1 MGIATKHAAS
11 SILDEDGPPPLVGSD
26 SDDPDRPVR
35 EVRPSRSSDE
45 GEGPYSPGEVI
56 RWIRE
61 LQRGG
66 FHFQWKHE
74 TRDIVDG
81 FRELGPLPYPDE
93 VLLAQILDESTDYDE
108 DQMVLVNPKGK
119 GKAFQ
124 GAAFPGYPCAREP
137 RGPGSRD
144 EEPPL
149 PLFVVNFWVR
159 VSNAVLWLKQKH
171 CSAQGLR
178 DLWSS
183 FARLGNKL
191 RKSHWE
197 AYRRELGYVVNKNRK
212 KAPKAKPGPAAQA
225 ALVYE
230 DDDRDGP
237 VVED

>member
-26 SDDPDRPVR
+26 SDD
-35 EVRPSRSSDE
+35 SDG
-45 GEGPYSPGEVI
+45 GEGPYSPGQVI

-81 FRELGPLPYPDE
+81 FRELGPLPYVDE
-93 VLLAQILDESTDYDE
+93 ILLAQIDDESTDYDE

-237 VVED
+237 AVED

>member
-1 MGIATKHAAS
+1 MGIATKHAAWS
-11 SILDEDGPPPLVGSD
+11 VRNEDGPPLLVGSGYHTPE
-26 SDDPDRPVR
+26 SGGDDDN
-35 EVRPSRSSDE
+35 
-45 GEGPYSPGEVI
+45 GEGPYSPGQVI

-66 FHFQWKHE
+66 YHFQWKHE

-81 FRELGPLPYPDE
+81 FRELGPLPYVDE
-93 VLLAQILDESTDYDE
+93 TLLAQIDDESTEYAE

-159 VSNAVLWLKQKH
+159 VSNAVLWLKQRH

-197 AYRRELGYVVNKNRK
+197 AYRRELGYVVSKNRK
-212 KAPKAKPGPAAQA
+212 GAPKAKPGPAAQA

>member
-1 MGIATKHAAS
+1 
-11 SILDEDGPPPLVGSD
+11 
-26 SDDPDRPVR
+26 
-35 EVRPSRSSDE
+35 
-45 GEGPYSPGEVI
+45 
-56 RWIRE
+56 
-61 LQRGG
+61 
-66 FHFQWKHE
+66 
-74 TRDIVDG
+74 
-81 FRELGPLPYPDE
+81 
-93 VLLAQILDESTDYDE
+93 
-108 DQMVLVNPKGK
+108 MVLVNPKGK

-159 VSNAVLWLKQKH
+159 VSNAVLWLKQRH

-237 VVED
+237 AVED